1 MDRAPRIAIV
11 HEWFTSMR
19 GGEKC
24 VEALCEVF
32 PDATLYALLH
42 VRGSVSPV
50 IERMPIHTSFIQH
63 LPFAATNYR
72 RYLPLFP
79 AAVRRFDLS
88 SYDIV
93 ISSSHCAAKGVRTL
107 PHTLHI
113 CYCYTPMRYI
123 WTQYEDYFGGG
134 RSGLLTRLGMRA
146 AVGYLRRWDL
156 RTAQNPH
163 FFLAIS
169 QNIRDRI
176 RVIYGRESEVIYPPV
191 ETAALNI
198 ERSHEDFD
206 LIVSALVPYKRV
218 DLAIEAYNF
227 MKKNLVVIGDG
238 PDLPRLR
245 KMAGPYVQLLGW
257 RPDEVVRDHFRRCR
271 AVVFPG
277 EEDFGIVPV
286 EAIGCGKPVV
296 AFARGGALET
306 VLERADLRTG
316 VLFQEQTLESLT
328 GAVQALKRTSF
339 DPDAMHKFAVG
350 FDRSIYKQKM
360 QEYILRRWGEFRAHN
375 HIR

>member
-1 MDRAPRIAIV
+1 MDRAPRTAIV

-42 VRGSVSPV
+42 VKGSVSPI
-50 IERMPIHTSFIQH
+50 IERMPIHTSFVQH

-79 AAVRRFDLS
+79 AAVRGFDLS

-107 PHTLHI
+107 PGTLHI
-113 CYCYTPMRYI
+113 CYCHSPMRYI
-123 WTQYEDYFGGG
+123 WTQYDDYFGAG
-134 RSGLLTRLGMRA
+134 RAGLMTRLGMRM
-146 AVGYLRRWDL
+146 AVGYLRKWDL
-156 RTAQNPH
+156 STAQNPH
-163 FFLAIS
+163 YFLANS
-169 QNIRDRI
+169 HNVRNRI
-176 RVIYGRESEVIYPPV
+176 RNIYGRDSEVIYPPV
-191 ETAALNI
+191 DVASLGMATG
-198 ERSHEDFD
+198 DDGFD

-218 DLAIEAYNF
+218 DLAIETYT
-227 MKKNLVVIGDG
+227 KLGKDLVVIGDG
-238 PDLPRLR
+238 PDLARLR
-245 KMAGPYVQLLGW
+245 GMAGPSVRMLGW
-257 RPDEVVRDHFRRCR
+257 RPDEVVREHFRRCH

-286 EAIGCGKPVV
+286 EAIACGKPVI

-306 VLERADLRTG
+306 VLEGAELRTG
-316 VLFQEQTLESLT
+316 VLFQDQTLESLT
-328 GAVQALKRTSF
+328 NAVRAVEGMSF
-339 DPDAMHKFAVG
+339 DTEAMRNFALG
-350 FDRSIYKQKM
+350 FDRAIYKQKM
-360 QEYILRRWGEFRAHN
+360 REYTMRRWEEFRAHN
-375 HIR
+375 PIR

>member
-1 MDRAPRIAIV
+1 MDQSLRIAIV

-42 VRGSVSPV
+42 VKGSVSPI
-50 IERMPIHTSFIQH
+50 IERMPMHTSFVQH
-63 LPFAATNYR
+63 LPFAARKYR
-72 RYLPLFP
+72 HYLPLFP

-93 ISSSHCAAKGVRTL
+93 ISSSHCAAKGVRTA
-107 PHTLHI
+107 PHTLHV

-123 WTQYEDYFGGG
+123 WTQYEDYFGAG
-134 RSGLLTRLGMRA
+134 RSGLLTRWGMRA

-156 RTAQNPH
+156 RTAKNPH
-163 FFLAIS
+163 HFLAIS
-169 QNIRDRI
+169 ENIRDRI
-176 RVIYGRESEVIYPPV
+176 RAIYGRDSQVIYPPV
-191 ETAALNI
+191 ETASLSLAPG
-198 ERSHEDFD
+198 HEGFD

-218 DLAIEAYNF
+218 DLAVEAYNR
-227 MKKNLVVIGDG
+227 MGKRLVVIGDG

-245 KMAGPYVQLLGW
+245 KLAGATVEMLGW
-257 RPDEVVRDHFRRCR
+257 RSDPDVRDHFARCR
-271 AVVFPG
+271 AVIFPG

-286 EAIGCGKPVV
+286 EAIACGKPVV

-306 VLERADLRTG
+306 VIDRQDLKTG
-316 VLFQEQTLESLT
+316 VLFNEQTTDSLVD
-328 GAVQALKRTSF
+328 AVERLDKTTF
-339 DPDAMHKFAVG
+339 DPQAMRSFALG
-350 FDRSIYKQKM
+350 FDKEIYKQKM
-360 QEYILRRWGEFRAHN
+360 KEFIMQRWEEYRSHN
-375 HIR
+375 CIR